1 MLYSLLADLVLIL
14 HAIFVIFVVLGGVAV
29 IWYRCLAW
37 LHAPCAL
44 WGILIEYLGWIC
56 PLTYLENDLRTAAGS
71 RGYTGGF
78 IDHYLVPLVY
88 LPGLTPGM
96 QFMLGTAVLALNIV
110 IYALVWRRW
119 KRLKGVGPSN
129 GFNRPAQ

>member
-29 IWYRCLAW
+29 LWYRRLIW

-56 PLTYLENDLRTAAGS
+56 PLTYLENYLRSAAGS
-71 RGYTGGF
+71 RGYSDGF
-78 IDHYLVPLVY
+78 VDHYLVPLVY
-88 LPGLTPGM
+88 PSGLTTDM
-96 QFMLGTAVLALNIV
+96 QLLLGTAVLAINIM
-110 IYALVWRRW
+110 IYMFLWRHW
-119 KRLKGVGPSN
+119 KRQK
-129 GFNRPAQ
+129 GFNASDGSNPNIS